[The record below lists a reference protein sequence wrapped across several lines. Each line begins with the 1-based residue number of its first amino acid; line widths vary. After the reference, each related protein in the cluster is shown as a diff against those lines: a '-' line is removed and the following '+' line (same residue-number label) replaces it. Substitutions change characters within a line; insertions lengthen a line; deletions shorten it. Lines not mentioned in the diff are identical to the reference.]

1 MQKCYIIPFL
11 GCSVEK
17 NSECATN
24 EMRLPGSPP
33 TANNSGIF
41 LTSKEKIIKFCVT
54 SQFVMKISMPYSKYL
69 FGVTVTFI

>member
-24 EMRLPGSPP
+24 EMQLPGSPP

-41 LTSKEKIIKFCVT
+41 LISKEKIVKFCVT
-54 SQFVMKISMPYSKYL
+54 SQFAITFKIFIKTEVIVKYL
-69 FGVTVTFI
+69 FK

>member
-41 LTSKEKIIKFCVT
+41 LTSKEKIVKFCFT
-54 SQFVMKISMPYSKYL
+54 SQFAITFKIFIKTEVIVKYL
-69 FGVTVTFI
+69 FK